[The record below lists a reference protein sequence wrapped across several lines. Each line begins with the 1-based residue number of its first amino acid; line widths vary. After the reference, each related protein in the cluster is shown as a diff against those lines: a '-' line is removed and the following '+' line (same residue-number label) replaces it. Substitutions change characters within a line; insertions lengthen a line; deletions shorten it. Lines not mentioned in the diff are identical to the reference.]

1 MHSEDTKMTSSE
13 IADIWEAYQGVT
25 LSLTVLSYFLVH
37 VEDEEIRQLTQSAYD
52 MLDSHLVT
60 LKEKFIQENLSV
72 PIGFGTVDVNMK
84 APRLYTDSFFLQYVW
99 TMAVFG
105 MFASSTAVSRSV
117 RPDIYAFFAENFQAF
132 QTLHQQATTT
142 AVAKGLFVK
151 APSIPIS
158 KEVDFVQKQSFLTG
172 WFGERRPLTASE
184 ISNLH
189 GNIQRNEL
197 GIATLTGFS
206 QSTKSKAVKDYIV
219 RGIEIAQKHVRL
231 FRSVLDEANVPTPM
245 RSDTMVTEATAAPF
259 SDKLMTFHVTG
270 LITIG
275 ISYYS
280 MAITTNARRDLA
292 ALYSRL
298 IAEIGLYS
306 EDGANLMIENGWLE
320 EPPRMV
326 DRKELRN

>member
-1 MHSEDTKMTSSE
+1 M
-13 IADIWEAYQGVT
+13 
-25 LSLTVLSYFLVH
+25 
-37 VEDEEIRQLTQSAYD
+37 
-52 MLDSHLVT
+52 
-60 LKEKFIQENLSV
+60 
-72 PIGFGTVDVNMK
+72 
-84 APRLYTDSFFLQYVW
+84 
-99 TMAVFG
+99 
-105 MFASSTAVSRSV
+105 
-117 RPDIYAFFAENFQAF
+117 
-132 QTLHQQATTT
+132 
-142 AVAKGLFVK
+142 FVK